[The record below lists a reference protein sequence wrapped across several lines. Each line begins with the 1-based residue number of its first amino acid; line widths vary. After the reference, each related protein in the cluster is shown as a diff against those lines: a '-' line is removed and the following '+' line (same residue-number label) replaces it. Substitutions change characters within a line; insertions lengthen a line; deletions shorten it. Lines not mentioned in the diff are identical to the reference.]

1 MTKTQSTIALLVILA
16 LFGLVG
22 QMDYDDAV
30 DQQAHYCAMV
40 KAGDWPDYQGTYRRE
55 CRPPKIAQR

>member
-16 LFGLVG
+16 LYGLVG

-30 DQQAHYCAMV
+30 DQQAQYCAMV
-40 KAGDWPDYQGTYRRE
+40 KAGHWPDYQGTYRTQ
-55 CRPPKIAQR
+55 CRRPSGGQR

>member
-40 KAGDWPDYQGTYRRE
+40 KAGDWPDYQGTYQAE
-55 CRPPKIAQR
+55 CQPPKSVRR

>member
-30 DQQAHYCAMV
+30 DQQAQYCEMV
-40 KAGDWPDYQGTYRRE
+40 KAGHWPDYRGTYRAE
-55 CRPPKIAQR
+55 CRPPKSVRR

>member
-30 DQQAHYCAMV
+30 DQQAQYCAMV
-40 KAGDWPDYQGTYRRE
+40 KAGHWPDYQGTYRNE

>member
-1 MTKTQSTIALLVILA
+1 MSKAKGILTALALLA

-30 DQQAHYCAMV
+30 DQQAQYCAMV
-40 KAGDWPDYQGTYRRE
+40 KAGDWSDYQGTYRAE
-55 CRPPKIAQR
+55 CLPPNVAQR